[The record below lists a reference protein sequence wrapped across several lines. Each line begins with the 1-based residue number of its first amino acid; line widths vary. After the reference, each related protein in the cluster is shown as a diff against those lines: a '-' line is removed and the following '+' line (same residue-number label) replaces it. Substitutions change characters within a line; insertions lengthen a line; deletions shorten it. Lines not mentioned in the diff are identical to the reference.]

1 MTNSVSRSLNI
12 FCIMF
17 KIIAFFIMTLF
28 ARLYVRVD
36 ILLTC
41 GKHVH
46 DGIISLRE
54 EVWAHKTSLIQP
66 PLIEVSVPNQEHG
79 PSCICLLVIS
89 ILLLFTILIF
99 DLGIV
104 PTVWYLFVF
113 HFIHNITKLL
123 CSFFK
128 II

>member
-1 MTNSVSRSLNI
+1 
-12 FCIMF
+12 
-17 KIIAFFIMTLF
+17 MTLF

-46 DGIISLRE
+46 DRIISLRE
-54 EVWAHKTSLIQP
+54 EVWAYKTSLIQP

-89 ILLLFTILIF
+89 WA
-99 DLGIV
+99 V
-104 PTVWYLFVF
+104 MYLSVSDIMGRHVFV
-113 HFIHNITKLL
+113 
-123 CSFFK
+123 C
-128 II
+128 

>member
-1 MTNSVSRSLNI
+1 MTISVSRSLNI

-46 DGIISLRE
+46 DRIISLRE
-54 EVWAHKTSLIQP
+54 EVWAYKTSLIQP

-89 ILLLFTILIF
+89 WA
-99 DLGIV
+99 V
-104 PTVWYLFVF
+104 MYLSVSDIMGRHVFV
-113 HFIHNITKLL
+113 
-123 CSFFK
+123 C
-128 II
+128 

>member
-1 MTNSVSRSLNI
+1 
-12 FCIMF
+12 MF

-46 DGIISLRE
+46 DGIISLRG
-54 EVWAHKTSLIQP
+54 EVWAHTTSLIQP
-66 PLIEVSVPNQEHG
+66 LLIEVPVPSQEHE
-79 PSCICLLVIS
+79 PSCICVLVIS

-104 PTVWYLFVF
+104 LTV
-113 HFIHNITKLL
+113 
-123 CSFFK
+123 
-128 II
+128 